1 MTLTENRRDSKR
13 FFADALL
20 TLAGAVLFALAN
32 PGFIF
37 SKGVPLAAWVMYVP
51 AFMLVRRSS
60 FKTVWLWGGVYGA
73 LSYCLYVSWLVT
85 FHVVAAAAISVEYF
99 FSYALPTDFAGV
111 LRGSPN
117 GSSCVRTNI

>member
-1 MTLTENRRDSKR
+1 MTHSENNSARNR
-13 FFADALL
+13 FFINIGF

-85 FHVVAAAAISVEYF
+85 FHAVAAAAIS
-99 FSYALPTDFAGV
+99 
-111 LRGSPN
+111 
-117 GSSCVRTNI
+117 I